1 MREDK
6 GKRITVMGRKIEI
19 EVQQSKGDFE
29 SILTRTVVTVSSL
42 DWGPAEGRVPEGASL
57 D

>member
-6 GKRITVMGRKIEI
+6 GKRITVMGRKTEI

-42 DWGPAEGRVPEGASL
+42 DWGPEEGRVPEGASL

>member
-6 GKRITVMGRKIEI
+6 GKRITVMGWKIEM

-29 SILTRTVVTVSSL
+29 SILARTIVTVSSL
-42 DWGPAEGRVPEGASL
+42 DRGPGEGRVPEGASL